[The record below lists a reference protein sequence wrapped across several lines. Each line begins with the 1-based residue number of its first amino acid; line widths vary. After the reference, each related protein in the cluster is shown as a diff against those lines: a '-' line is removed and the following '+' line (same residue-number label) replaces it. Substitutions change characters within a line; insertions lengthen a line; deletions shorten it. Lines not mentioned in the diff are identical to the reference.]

1 MYESFYGLKEKPFNL
16 TPDPDYIFM
25 SQGHENALIHL
36 EYAITENKGFVVI
49 TGEIGSGKTTIINYL
64 LRKIP
69 QDIHI
74 GIINNTLI
82 QPLQFLKMICHEF
95 ELQVER
101 EDKTA
106 VLAQFHDFLLEQ
118 YSRKRRVVLIVDEA
132 QNLPEVTIEEIR
144 LLSNLE
150 AEKQHLIQIIL
161 IGQPQLKFK
170 LQKKSLEQ
178 FVQRVTVYAHLY
190 GLDKAEVNEYIRHR
204 LRVAGGENLELFD
217 EGALNAIY
225 KYTHGIPRM
234 VNILCDTALV
244 YGYADDIKIIGKEL
258 IESVA
263 EARKIGRGPDPD
275 APPDTSEMNVVPTL
289 QEMILSDEFEKK
301 LLGMEGR
308 IISLEQEILQI
319 TGGMKEIRQGID
331 ERDKFIISLFKLIQ
345 KNLNSRSKL
354 LTDFFKQKNQL
365 SRSENSKESK
375 ADASH
380 SLFTVPKSK
389 DMKTGD

>member
-25 SQGHENALIHL
+25 SRGHENALIHL

-82 QPLQFLKMICHEF
+82 QPLQFLKMICQEF

-106 VLAQFHDFLLEQ
+106 VLTQFYNFLLEQ
-118 YSRKRRVVLIVDEA
+118 YAQKRRVVLIVDEA

-150 AEKQHLIQIIL
+150 SEKQHLIQIIL
-161 IGQPQLKFK
+161 IGQPQLKYK

-204 LRVAGGENLELFD
+204 LRVAGGENLDLFD

-225 KYTHGIPRM
+225 QYTHGIPRM

-244 YGYADDIKIIGKEL
+244 YGYADEIKIIGKEL

-263 EARKIGRGPDPD
+263 EARKIGRGPDREE
-275 APPDTSEMNVVPTL
+275 PPEESELHVVPAL
-289 QEMILSDEFEKK
+289 PEMVLSDEIQKR
-301 LLGMEGR
+301 LLGMEGK
-308 IISLEQEILQI
+308 IVSLEEEMRLIVH
-319 TGGMKEIRQGID
+319 GVNEMRREKD
-331 ERDKFIISLFKLIQ
+331 ERDKIIISLFKMIK
-345 KNLNSRSKL
+345 KNLDSRSKL
-354 LTDFFKQKNQL
+354 MMEILNLKNQF
-365 SRSENSKESK
+365 STSGNSKGTK

-380 SLFTVPKSK
+380 PLFTVPKSM
-389 DMKTGD
+389 DMKQGD